1 MLKVDVI
8 YMRNAERV
16 KKVRGRYFSSKEER
30 MCVYSPAD
38 STKTL
43 VVLSLQKLSRR
54 LVSCR
59 QCTHVQSIR
68 VIASRRKPVKEKR

>member
-1 MLKVDVI
+1 MLYI
-8 YMRNAERV
+8 YAMEKV
-16 KKVRGRYFSSKEER
+16 KKICGRYFFLEQEKER
-30 MCVYSPAD
+30 MCVYSPVD

-59 QCTHVQSIR
+59 QCTHVQCIR
-68 VIASRRKPVKEKR
+68 AIYVITSQRNP